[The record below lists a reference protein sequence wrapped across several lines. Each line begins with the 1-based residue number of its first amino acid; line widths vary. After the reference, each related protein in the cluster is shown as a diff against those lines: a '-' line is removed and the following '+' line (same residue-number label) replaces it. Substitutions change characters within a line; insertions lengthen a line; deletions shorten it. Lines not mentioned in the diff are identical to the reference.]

1 MPISNDNIIA
11 NNGSDRESSIPLLF
25 HHHHPISQSKSLEF
39 HSRQERLLREA
50 REKYTSPKL
59 VVYHDPDMPIPSS
72 PSMSPTEPCIEKI
85 YNPKIQEMII
95 DIPLQSNEKLYLNE
109 LHRIVLEYNGQ
120 DICESPKDI
129 ISWIKQNLIQ
139 YHQDKQKLTQ
149 SILQE
154 SHLRATLY
162 SIRNRLLDIQISIQ
176 PNDNTDTVSDIVPS
190 DDIYNEK
197 ACQDILQSIEKIQE
211 FIVMN
216 KNQNNNPDTEQTQ
229 YTSDLQSENSLLR
242 QQVQSLQLDQ
252 ILLFESSQ
260 ELFIST
266 FGHSALKKHS
276 TPLDNLQDMIQE
288 SNDIPLSNP
297 NEYTTL
303 LQEEFKQALKDIR
316 KGYEIALKKQ
326 VTEKFHYQSLYEESK
341 KRNSQ

>member
-1 MPISNDNIIA
+1 MPISNDNVIA
-11 NNGSDRESSIPLLF
+11 NNGSDRESFIPLLF
-25 HHHHPISQSKSLEF
+25 HHHSISESTNVEF
-39 HSRQERLLREA
+39 HSRQERLLKEA
-50 REKYTSPKL
+50 CEKYTSPKL

-72 PSMSPTEPCIEKI
+72 SSMSPTEPCIEKI
-85 YNPKIQEMII
+85 YNSKIQKMMI
-95 DIPLQSNEKLYLNE
+95 DIPLQSNQKLYLDE
-109 LHRIVLEYNGQ
+109 LYRIVLEYNGQ
-120 DICESPKDI
+120 DSCESPKDI
-129 ISWIKQNLIQ
+129 VSWIKQTLIQ

-162 SIRNRLLDIQISIQ
+162 SIRNRLLNIQVSSQQDDNIDIISNIKS
-176 PNDNTDTVSDIVPS
+176 N

-197 ACQDILQSIEKIQE
+197 ACQDIMQSIQKIQE
-211 FIVMN
+211 FITMN
-216 KNQNNNPDTEQTQ
+216 KNQNNNSDIEQTQ

-252 ILLFESSQ
+252 VLLFESSQ

-266 FGHSALKKHS
+266 FGHSSLKKHS
-276 TPLDNLQDMIQE
+276 TPLNNLQDMIQE
-288 SNDIPLSNP
+288 SNDISISNP
-297 NEYTTL
+297 NEYTAL